1 MQVTLTENGL
11 KSKKS
16 NEKAVEKVRAEMRN
30 QLDTVRNELAKAK
43 AEWQRERKKIMNE
56 HEEALSAQQRDTDL
70 NKDSDVRA
78 TRDKVE
84 KVWRKRLDE
93 QAKDFEY
100 RNQQL
105 ESEMDEVREKHRD
118 ELSKER

>member
-43 AEWQRERKKIMNE
+43 AEWQRERKKIMND
-56 HEEALSAQQRDTDL
+56 HEEALSTQQRDTDL

-105 ESEMDEVREKHRD
+105 ESEMDEIREKHRD